1 MPNEDTAAT
10 ADTIMIALAI
20 LAAIFVAWLIL

>member
-1 MPNEDTAAT
+1 MSNEDTAAT
-10 ADTIMIALAI
+10 ADAIMIALAI